1 MKKIILNLSAVFV
14 FFLILLPMAV
24 QAENPEREQE
34 GIHFNDI
41 GWQKALTLA
50 ETEGKLIF
58 VDFHTEWCGICKRM
72 KRNTF
77 PDAQLGHLFN
87 QIFINISF
95 DAEKGEGKTLA
106 ELYNVRRYPTLLF
119 VNHEGEVVA
128 SATGFQNSRRLTE
141 LGQSVLSP

>member
-1 MKKIILNLSAVFV
+1 MKNMILKLSVVFV
-14 FFLILLPMAV
+14 FTLLLPLFLPA
-24 QAENPEREQE
+24 ANPENEHE
-34 GIHFNDI
+34 GIHFTDI
-41 GWQKALTLA
+41 SWQKALQ
-50 ETEGKLIF
+50 ESKSEGKLIF
-58 VDFHTEWCGICKRM
+58 IAFYTEWCGICKRM

-77 PDAQLGHLFN
+77 SDTQPGLLFN
-87 QIFINISF
+87 QKFINLSL

-106 ELYNVRRYPTLLF
+106 EIYNVRRFPTLLF